1 VKRNASEAK
10 SPGVEVGLQ
19 YSPTERLTF
28 GGNVNWND
36 AKYSENVTIGQLNPA
51 TGSTGPVVLFRI
63 IQITLVLLALF
74 CATGCQ
80 QADPVPQPRA
90 GSAEPAG
97 GSVAESRAG
106 AKDLKDAETFA
117 TTEILWDSWG
127 VPHIFAPDAE
137 SLFFAHGWAQAKSHG
152 DLLLRLLGESR
163 GRAAEYWG
171 EARLE
176 DDRWVH
182 TMGIPERAAEWYGDQ
197 SPRTRSWLDA
207 FARGINTYAAEH
219 PGEISGE
226 VAAVLP
232 VSGTDI
238 LAHQQ
243 RSLHFTWLARR
254 GALNSAMRQAEVGS
268 NAWAVGPKR
277 SASGRALLLANPHNL
292 WSDQYIWHEAQLK
305 SPEVNIYGAALVGWP
320 FLVIAFNDHLGWTH
334 TVNTHDGA
342 DLYRLTHV
350 EGGGYRFDG
359 EVLPFGRRE
368 KTLKV
373 KSADGSLREEKLL
386 IRTSVHG
393 PVVGQVDGADVALRV
408 VGLDSP
414 GLFEQYWEMSTATN
428 FQEFEAAQRKMQMPM
443 LTVMYADRDGHILH
457 LFGGQTPVRSSG
469 DWPYWSGV
477 VPGDTSETLWT
488 EVHEYNDL
496 PRVVDPESGW
506 LQNANEPPWTTTLPP
521 ALDPDDYP
529 PYMAPRSLSEQG
541 GDRAAQVRFRA
552 LRSARLLAE
561 DESITFDELVD
572 YKQSTRMELAD
583 RILDDLV
590 IAVDA
595 HGSDLAKRALA
606 VLERWDRAT
615 DAESRG
621 AVLFARFV
629 EELTQ
634 EGAAGV
640 FAEGPNADRPL
651 TTPDGLADPAAAAG
665 ALETAATTVMGEYG
679 TLDVPWGDVY
689 RLRGGDRDLPA
700 NGGPGDFGVFPLVKY
715 QKDDDGRFRAW
726 LGESY
731 IALVEFSEP
740 VRARALLTTSNSSQ
754 PGSPHNGDQLEL
766 FSRKELRPVWRT
778 RAEIEP
784 HLEAREDLGRYV
796 TRGREVR

>member
-1 VKRNASEAK
+1 M
-10 SPGVEVGLQ
+10 P
-19 YSPTERLTF
+19 
-28 GGNVNWND
+28 
-36 AKYSENVTIGQLNPA
+36 QL
-51 TGSTGPVVLFRI
+51 S
-63 IQITLVLLALF
+63 
-74 CATGCQ
+74 
-80 QADPVPQPRA
+80 A

-97 GSVAESRAG
+97 GI
-106 AKDLKDAETFA
+106 ETFA

-171 EARLE
+171 EAHLE

-182 TMGIPERAAEWYGDQ
+182 TMGIPERAAAWYGEQ
-197 SPRTRSWLDA
+197 SPRIRSWLDA
-207 FARGINTYAAEH
+207 FARGINAYATEH
-219 PGEISGE
+219 PDEISGD

-232 VSGTDI
+232 VSGTDL

-243 RSLHFTWLARR
+243 RSLHFTWLAGR
-254 GALNSAMRQAEVGS
+254 GKLDGVMQHAEKGS
-268 NAWAVGPKR
+268 NGWAVGPKR
-277 SASGRALLLANPHNL
+277 SASGRALLLANPHNP
-292 WSDQYIWHEAQLK
+292 WSAQYLWHEAQLT
-305 SPEVNIYGAALVGWP
+305 SPEVNIYGAALVGLP

-334 TVNTHDGA
+334 TVNAHDGA
-342 DLYRLTHV
+342 DLYRLNIV

-359 EVLPFGRRE
+359 EVLQFGRRE

-373 KSADGSLREEKLL
+373 KNADGSLREEKLL

-393 PVVGQVDGADVALRV
+393 PVVGQVDGSDVALRV

-414 GLFEQYWEMSTATN
+414 GIFEQYWEMSTATN
-428 FQEFEAAQRKMQMPM
+428 LQEFETALRNMQMPL
-443 LTVMYADRDGHILH
+443 LTVIYADRDGHILK

-469 DWPYWSGV
+469 DWSYWSGV
-477 VPGDTSETLWT
+477 VPGDTSATLWT
-488 EVHEYNDL
+488 EVHAYDDL

-506 LQNANEPPWTTTLPP
+506 LQNANEPPWTTTLPR

-541 GDRAAQVRFRA
+541 AERAARVRFRA
-552 LRSARLLAE
+552 QRSARMLAE

-572 YKQSTRMELAD
+572 YKLSTRMELAD
-583 RILDDLV
+583 RILDDLA

-595 HGSDLAKRALA
+595 HGSDLTTRALA
-606 VLERWDRAT
+606 VLEGWDRTA

-621 AVLFARFV
+621 AVLFVRFV
-629 EELTQ
+629 EELKQ
-634 EGAAGV
+634 KGAADM
-640 FAEGPNADRPL
+640 FAEGRNADHPL

-665 ALETAATTVMGEYG
+665 ALETAATAVMDEYG
-679 TLDVPWGDVY
+679 TLDVKWGDVY
-689 RLRGGDRDLPA
+689 RLRRGDRDLPA
-700 NGGPGDFGVFPLVKY
+700 NGGPGELGVFPLVKY

-731 IALVEFSEP
+731 IALIEFSEP

-784 HLEAREDLGRYV
+784 HLEAREDLSRYV
-796 TRGREVR
+796 TGGKF

>member
-19 YSPTERLTF
+19 YSPTERLSF

-152 DLLLRLLGESR
+152 DLLLRLLGE
-163 GRAAEYWG
+163 
-171 EARLE
+171 
-176 DDRWVH
+176 
-182 TMGIPERAAEWYGDQ
+182 
-197 SPRTRSWLDA
+197 
-207 FARGINTYAAEH
+207 
-219 PGEISGE
+219 
-226 VAAVLP
+226 
-232 VSGTDI
+232 
-238 LAHQQ
+238 
-243 RSLHFTWLARR
+243 
-254 GALNSAMRQAEVGS
+254 
-268 NAWAVGPKR
+268 
-277 SASGRALLLANPHNL
+277 
-292 WSDQYIWHEAQLK
+292 
-305 SPEVNIYGAALVGWP
+305 
-320 FLVIAFNDHLGWTH
+320 
-334 TVNTHDGA
+334 
-342 DLYRLTHV
+342 
-350 EGGGYRFDG
+350 
-359 EVLPFGRRE
+359 
-368 KTLKV
+368 
-373 KSADGSLREEKLL
+373 EKLL

-457 LFGGQTPVRSSG
+457 LFGGQTPVRSNG

-477 VPGDTSETLWT
+477 VPGDTSATLWT
-488 EVHEYNDL
+488 EVHEYDDL

-715 QKDDDGRFRAW
+715 QKDDDGSFRAW

>member
-1 VKRNASEAK
+1 MILR
-10 SPGVEVGLQ
+10 
-19 YSPTERLTF
+19 RLVRF
-28 GGNVNWND
+28 
-36 AKYSENVTIGQLNPA
+36 
-51 TGSTGPVVLFRI
+51 
-63 IQITLVLLALF
+63 TLLLLAL
-74 CATGCQ
+74 CVTGCQ
-80 QADPVPQPRA
+80 QEDPVPQLSA

-97 GSVAESRAG
+97 GI
-106 AKDLKDAETFA
+106 ETFA

-171 EARLE
+171 EAHLE

-182 TMGIPERAAEWYGDQ
+182 TMGIPERAAAWYSEQ
-197 SPRTRSWLDA
+197 SPRIRSWLDA
-207 FARGINTYAAEH
+207 FARGINAYATEH
-219 PGEISGE
+219 PDEISGD

-232 VSGTDI
+232 VSGTDL

-243 RSLHFTWLARR
+243 RSLHFTWLAGR
-254 GALNSAMRQAEVGS
+254 GKLDGVMQHAEKGS
-268 NAWAVGPKR
+268 NGWAVGPKR
-277 SASGRALLLANPHNL
+277 SASGRALLLANPHNP
-292 WSDQYIWHEAQLK
+292 WSAQYLWHEAQLT
-305 SPEVNIYGAALVGWP
+305 SPEVNIYGAALVGLP

-334 TVNTHDGA
+334 TVNAHDGA
-342 DLYRLTHV
+342 DLYRLNIV

-359 EVLPFGRRE
+359 EVLQFGRRE

-373 KSADGSLREEKLL
+373 KNADGSLREEKLL

-393 PVVGQVDGADVALRV
+393 PVVGQVDGSDVALRV

-414 GLFEQYWEMSTATN
+414 GIFEQYWEMSTATN
-428 FQEFEAAQRKMQMPM
+428 LPEFETALRKMQMPL
-443 LTVMYADRDGHILH
+443 LTVIYADRDGHILK

-469 DWPYWSGV
+469 DWSYWSGV
-477 VPGDTSETLWT
+477 VPGDTSATLWT
-488 EVHEYNDL
+488 EVHAYDDL

-506 LQNANEPPWTTTLPP
+506 LQNANEPPWTTTLPR

-529 PYMAPRSLSEQG
+529 PYLAPRTVSEQG
-541 GDRAAQVRFRA
+541 AERAARVRFRA
-552 LRSARLLAE
+552 QRSARMLAE

-572 YKQSTRMELAD
+572 YKLSTRMELAD
-583 RILDDLV
+583 RILDDLA

-595 HGSDLAKRALA
+595 HGSERAKRALA
-606 VLERWDRAT
+606 VLERWDRAA

-621 AVLFARFV
+621 AVLFVRFV
-629 EELTQ
+629 EELKQ
-634 EGAAGV
+634 KGAADM
-640 FAEGPNADRPL
+640 FAEGPNADRPF
-651 TTPDGLADPAAAAG
+651 TTPDGLADPAAAAD
-665 ALETAATTVMGEYG
+665 ALETAATVVMDEYG

-689 RLRGGDRDLPA
+689 RLRGEDRDLPA

-784 HLEAREDLGRYV
+784 HLELREDLSRYV
-796 TRGREVR
+796 TGGKF

>member
-1 VKRNASEAK
+1 MISR
-10 SPGVEVGLQ
+10 
-19 YSPTERLTF
+19 RLTRF
-28 GGNVNWND
+28 
-36 AKYSENVTIGQLNPA
+36 
-51 TGSTGPVVLFRI
+51 
-63 IQITLVLLALF
+63 TLVLLVL
-74 CATGCQ
+74 CASACGQ
-80 QADPVPQPRA
+80 GRPVPQPSA
-90 GSAEPAG
+90 GSAGAAG
-97 GSVAESRAG
+97 EVER
-106 AKDLKDAETFA
+106 FA
-117 TTEILWDSWG
+117 TTEILWDRWG

-152 DLLLRLLGESR
+152 DLLLRLLGQSR
-163 GRAAEYWG
+163 GRAAQYWG
-171 EARLE
+171 EEHLE

-182 TMGIPERAAEWYGDQ
+182 TMGIPERAVAWYGEQ

-207 FARGINTYAAEH
+207 FARGINAYAAKH
-219 PGEISGE
+219 PGKISGD

-232 VSGTDI
+232 VSGTDL

-243 RSLHFTWLARR
+243 RSLHFTWIASRDR
-254 GALNSAMRQAEVGS
+254 LNSAMGQETAGS
-268 NAWAVGPKR
+268 NGWAVGPKR
-277 SASGRALLLANPHNL
+277 SASGRALLLANPHNP
-292 WSDQYIWHEAQLK
+292 WSGQYLWHEAQLT
-305 SPEVNIYGAALVGWP
+305 SPEVNIYGAALVGLP

-334 TVNTHDGA
+334 TVNAHDGA
-342 DLYRLTHV
+342 DLYRLNLV

-359 EVLPFGRRE
+359 EVLPFDRRE

-386 IRTSVHG
+386 IRSSVHG
-393 PVVGQVDGADVALRV
+393 PVVGQVDGSDVALRV

-414 GLFEQYWEMSTATN
+414 GIFEQYWEMSTATN
-428 FQEFEAAQRKMQMPM
+428 LKEFETALRKLQMPL
-443 LTVMYADRDGHILH
+443 LTVLYADRDGHILK

-469 DWPYWSGV
+469 DWTYWSGV
-477 VPGDTSETLWT
+477 VPGDTSATLWT
-488 EVHEYNDL
+488 EVHPYDEL
-496 PRVVDPESGW
+496 PRVVDPDSGW

-541 GDRAAQVRFRA
+541 AERAERVTFRA
-552 LRSARLLAE
+552 QRSARMLAE

-572 YKQSTRMELAD
+572 YKLSTRMELAD
-583 RILDDLV
+583 RILDDLA

-606 VLERWDRAT
+606 VLERWDRAA
-615 DAESRG
+615 DAKSRG

-634 EGAAGV
+634 TGAAGV
-640 FAEGPNADRPL
+640 FAEGRSADRPL
-651 TTPDGLADPAAAAG
+651 TRPDGLADPAAAAG
-665 ALETAATTVMGEYG
+665 ALETAATAVMAEYG
-679 TLDVPWGDVY
+679 TLDVEWGDVY

-700 NGGPGDFGVFPLVKY
+700 NGAPGELGVFPLVKY

-784 HLEAREDLGRYV
+784 HLKAREDLSRYV
-796 TRGREVR
+796 TGGQF

>member
-1 VKRNASEAK
+1 MILR
-10 SPGVEVGLQ
+10 
-19 YSPTERLTF
+19 RLVRF
-28 GGNVNWND
+28 
-36 AKYSENVTIGQLNPA
+36 
-51 TGSTGPVVLFRI
+51 
-63 IQITLVLLALF
+63 TLLLLAL
-74 CATGCQ
+74 CVTGCQ
-80 QADPVPQPRA
+80 QEDPVPQLSA

-97 GSVAESRAG
+97 GI
-106 AKDLKDAETFA
+106 ETFA

-171 EARLE
+171 EAHLE

-182 TMGIPERAAEWYGDQ
+182 TMGIPERAAAWYGEQ
-197 SPRTRSWLDA
+197 SPRIRSWLDA
-207 FARGINTYAAEH
+207 FARGINAYATEH
-219 PGEISGE
+219 PDEISGD

-232 VSGTDI
+232 VSGTDL

-243 RSLHFTWLARR
+243 RSLHFTWLAGR
-254 GALNSAMRQAEVGS
+254 GKLDGVMQHAEKGS
-268 NAWAVGPKR
+268 NGWAVGPKR
-277 SASGRALLLANPHNL
+277 SASGRALLLANPHNP
-292 WSDQYIWHEAQLK
+292 WSAQYLWHEAQLT
-305 SPEVNIYGAALVGWP
+305 SPEVNIYGAALVGLP

-334 TVNTHDGA
+334 TVNAHDGA
-342 DLYRLTHV
+342 DLYRLNIV

-359 EVLPFGRRE
+359 EVLQFGRRE

-373 KSADGSLREEKLL
+373 KNADGSLREEKLL

-393 PVVGQVDGADVALRV
+393 PVVGQVDGSDVALRV

-414 GLFEQYWEMSTATN
+414 GIFEQYWEMSTATN
-428 FQEFEAAQRKMQMPM
+428 LPEFETALRKMQMPL
-443 LTVMYADRDGHILH
+443 LTVIYADRDGHILK

-469 DWPYWSGV
+469 DWSYWSGV
-477 VPGDTSETLWT
+477 VPGDTSATLWT
-488 EVHEYNDL
+488 EVHAYDDL

-506 LQNANEPPWTTTLPP
+506 LQNANEPPWTTTLPA

-529 PYMAPRSLSEQG
+529 PYLAPRTVSEQG
-541 GDRAAQVRFRA
+541 AERAARVRFRA
-552 LRSARLLAE
+552 QRSARMLAE

-572 YKQSTRMELAD
+572 YKLSTRMELAD
-583 RILDDLV
+583 RILDDLA

-595 HGSDLAKRALA
+595 HGSERAKRALA
-606 VLERWDRAT
+606 VLERWDRAA

-621 AVLFARFV
+621 AVLFVRFV
-629 EELTQ
+629 EELKQ
-634 EGAAGV
+634 KGAADM
-640 FAEGPNADRPL
+640 FAEGPNADRPF
-651 TTPDGLADPAAAAG
+651 TTPDGLADPAAAAD
-665 ALETAATTVMGEYG
+665 ALETAATVVMDEYG
-679 TLDVPWGDVY
+679 ALDVPWGDVY
-689 RLRGGDRDLPA
+689 RLRGEDRDLPA

-784 HLEAREDLGRYV
+784 HLELREDLSRYV
-796 TRGREVR
+796 TGGKF

>member
-1 VKRNASEAK
+1 M
-10 SPGVEVGLQ
+10 P
-19 YSPTERLTF
+19 
-28 GGNVNWND
+28 
-36 AKYSENVTIGQLNPA
+36 QL
-51 TGSTGPVVLFRI
+51 S
-63 IQITLVLLALF
+63 
-74 CATGCQ
+74 
-80 QADPVPQPRA
+80 A

-97 GSVAESRAG
+97 GI
-106 AKDLKDAETFA
+106 ETFA

-171 EARLE
+171 EAHLE

-182 TMGIPERAAEWYGDQ
+182 TMGIPERAAAWYSEQ
-197 SPRTRSWLDA
+197 SPRIRSWLDA
-207 FARGINTYAAEH
+207 FARGINAYATEH
-219 PGEISGE
+219 PDEISGD

-232 VSGTDI
+232 VSGTDL

-243 RSLHFTWLARR
+243 RSLHFTWLAGR
-254 GALNSAMRQAEVGS
+254 GKLDGVMQHAEKGS
-268 NAWAVGPKR
+268 NGWAVGPKR
-277 SASGRALLLANPHNL
+277 SASGRALLLANPHNP
-292 WSDQYIWHEAQLK
+292 WSAQYLWHEAQLT
-305 SPEVNIYGAALVGWP
+305 SPEVNIYGAALVGLP

-334 TVNTHDGA
+334 TVNAHDGA
-342 DLYRLTHV
+342 DLYRLNIV

-359 EVLPFGRRE
+359 EVLQFGRRE

-373 KSADGSLREEKLL
+373 KNADGSLREEKLL

-393 PVVGQVDGADVALRV
+393 PVVGQVDCSDVALRV

-414 GLFEQYWEMSTATN
+414 GIFEQYWEMSTATN
-428 FQEFEAAQRKMQMPM
+428 LPEFETALRKMQMPL
-443 LTVMYADRDGHILH
+443 LTVIYADRDGHILK

-469 DWPYWSGV
+469 DWSYWSGV
-477 VPGDTSETLWT
+477 VPGDTSATLWT
-488 EVHEYNDL
+488 EVHAYDDL

-506 LQNANEPPWTTTLPP
+506 LQNANEPPWTTTLPR

-529 PYMAPRSLSEQG
+529 PYLAPRTVSEQG
-541 GDRAAQVRFRA
+541 AERAARVRFRA
-552 LRSARLLAE
+552 QRSARMLAE

-572 YKQSTRMELAD
+572 YKLSTRMELAD
-583 RILDDLV
+583 RILDDLA

-595 HGSDLAKRALA
+595 HGSERAKRALA
-606 VLERWDRAT
+606 VLERWDRAA

-621 AVLFARFV
+621 AVLFVRFV
-629 EELTQ
+629 EELKQ
-634 EGAAGV
+634 KGAADM
-640 FAEGPNADRPL
+640 FAEGPNADRPF
-651 TTPDGLADPAAAAG
+651 TTPDGLADPAAAAD
-665 ALETAATTVMGEYG
+665 ALETAATVVMDEYG

-689 RLRGGDRDLPA
+689 RLRGEDRDLPA

-784 HLEAREDLGRYV
+784 HLELREDLSRYV
-796 TRGREVR
+796 TGGKF

>member
-1 VKRNASEAK
+1 M
-10 SPGVEVGLQ
+10 
-19 YSPTERLTF
+19 
-28 GGNVNWND
+28 
-36 AKYSENVTIGQLNPA
+36 
-51 TGSTGPVVLFRI
+51 
-63 IQITLVLLALF
+63 
-74 CATGCQ
+74 
-80 QADPVPQPRA
+80 
-90 GSAEPAG
+90 
-97 GSVAESRAG
+97 
-106 AKDLKDAETFA
+106 
-117 TTEILWDSWG
+117 
-127 VPHIFAPDAE
+127 PHIFAPDAE

-171 EARLE
+171 EEHLE
-176 DDRWVH
+176 EDRWVH
-182 TMGIPERAAEWYGDQ
+182 TVGIPERAATWYGEQ

-232 VSGTDI
+232 VSGTDL

-243 RSLHFTWLARR
+243 RSLHFTWIASR
-254 GALNSAMRQAEVGS
+254 GKLDGAIRQAEKGS

-277 SASGRALLLANPHNL
+277 SASGRALLLANPHNP
-292 WSDQYIWHEAQLK
+292 WSGQYLWHEAQLT

-428 FQEFEAAQRKMQMPM
+428 LQEFEAAQRKMQMPM

-477 VPGDTSETLWT
+477 VPGDTSETL
-488 EVHEYNDL
+488 
-496 PRVVDPESGW
+496 
-506 LQNANEPPWTTTLPP
+506 
-521 ALDPDDYP
+521 
-529 PYMAPRSLSEQG
+529 
-541 GDRAAQVRFRA
+541 
-552 LRSARLLAE
+552 
-561 DESITFDELVD
+561 
-572 YKQSTRMELAD
+572 
-583 RILDDLV
+583 
-590 IAVDA
+590 
-595 HGSDLAKRALA
+595 
-606 VLERWDRAT
+606 
-615 DAESRG
+615 
-621 AVLFARFV
+621 
-629 EELTQ
+629 
-634 EGAAGV
+634 
-640 FAEGPNADRPL
+640 
-651 TTPDGLADPAAAAG
+651 
-665 ALETAATTVMGEYG
+665 
-679 TLDVPWGDVY
+679 
-689 RLRGGDRDLPA
+689 
-700 NGGPGDFGVFPLVKY
+700 
-715 QKDDDGRFRAW
+715 
-726 LGESY
+726 
-731 IALVEFSEP
+731 
-740 VRARALLTTSNSSQ
+740 
-754 PGSPHNGDQLEL
+754 
-766 FSRKELRPVWRT
+766 
-778 RAEIEP
+778 
-784 HLEAREDLGRYV
+784 
-796 TRGREVR
+796 

>member
-1 VKRNASEAK
+1 M
-10 SPGVEVGLQ
+10 P
-19 YSPTERLTF
+19 
-28 GGNVNWND
+28 
-36 AKYSENVTIGQLNPA
+36 QL
-51 TGSTGPVVLFRI
+51 S
-63 IQITLVLLALF
+63 
-74 CATGCQ
+74 
-80 QADPVPQPRA
+80 A

-97 GSVAESRAG
+97 GI
-106 AKDLKDAETFA
+106 ETFA

-171 EARLE
+171 EAHLE

-182 TMGIPERAAEWYGDQ
+182 TMGIPERAAAWYGEQ
-197 SPRTRSWLDA
+197 SPRIRSWLDA
-207 FARGINTYAAEH
+207 FARGINAYATEH
-219 PGEISGE
+219 PDEISGD

-232 VSGTDI
+232 VSGTDL

-243 RSLHFTWLARR
+243 RSLHFTWLAGR
-254 GALNSAMRQAEVGS
+254 GKLDGVMQHAEKGS
-268 NAWAVGPKR
+268 NGWAVGPKR
-277 SASGRALLLANPHNL
+277 SASGRALLLANPHNP
-292 WSDQYIWHEAQLK
+292 WSAQYLWHEAQLT
-305 SPEVNIYGAALVGWP
+305 SPEVNIYGAALVGLP

-334 TVNTHDGA
+334 TVNAHDGA
-342 DLYRLTHV
+342 DLYRLNIV

-359 EVLPFGRRE
+359 EVLQFGRRE

-373 KSADGSLREEKLL
+373 KNADGSLREEKLL

-393 PVVGQVDGADVALRV
+393 PVVGQVDGSDVALRV

-414 GLFEQYWEMSTATN
+414 GIFEQYWEMSTATN
-428 FQEFEAAQRKMQMPM
+428 LPEFETALRKMQMPL
-443 LTVMYADRDGHILH
+443 LTVIYADRDGHILK

-469 DWPYWSGV
+469 DWSYWSGV
-477 VPGDTSETLWT
+477 VPGDTSATLWT
-488 EVHEYNDL
+488 EVHAYDDL

-506 LQNANEPPWTTTLPP
+506 LQNANEPPWTTTLPR

-529 PYMAPRSLSEQG
+529 PYMAPRTVSEQG
-541 GDRAAQVRFRA
+541 AERAARVRFRA
-552 LRSARLLAE
+552 QRSARMLAE

-572 YKQSTRMELAD
+572 YKLSTRMELAD
-583 RILDDLV
+583 RILDDLA

-595 HGSDLAKRALA
+595 HGSERAKRALA
-606 VLERWDRAT
+606 VLEGWDRTA

-629 EELTQ
+629 KELTQ
-634 EGAAGV
+634 KGAAGV
-640 FAEGPNADRPL
+640 FAEGRSADHPL
-651 TTPDGLADPAAAAG
+651 TTPDGLADPAAAAD
-665 ALETAATTVMGEYG
+665 ALETAATVVMDEYG

-689 RLRGGDRDLPA
+689 RLRGEDRDLPA

-784 HLEAREDLGRYV
+784 HLELREDLSRYV
-796 TRGREVR
+796 TGGKF

>member
-1 VKRNASEAK
+1 M
-10 SPGVEVGLQ
+10 P
-19 YSPTERLTF
+19 
-28 GGNVNWND
+28 
-36 AKYSENVTIGQLNPA
+36 QL
-51 TGSTGPVVLFRI
+51 S
-63 IQITLVLLALF
+63 
-74 CATGCQ
+74 
-80 QADPVPQPRA
+80 A

-97 GSVAESRAG
+97 GI
-106 AKDLKDAETFA
+106 ETFA

-171 EARLE
+171 EAHLE

-182 TMGIPERAAEWYGDQ
+182 TMGIPERAAAWYSEQ
-197 SPRTRSWLDA
+197 SPRIRSWLDA
-207 FARGINTYAAEH
+207 FARGINAYATEH
-219 PGEISGE
+219 PDEISGD

-232 VSGTDI
+232 VSGTDL

-243 RSLHFTWLARR
+243 RSLHFTWLAGR
-254 GALNSAMRQAEVGS
+254 GKLDGVMQHAEKGS
-268 NAWAVGPKR
+268 NGWAVGPKR
-277 SASGRALLLANPHNL
+277 SASGRALLLANPHNP
-292 WSDQYIWHEAQLK
+292 WSAQYLWHEAQLT
-305 SPEVNIYGAALVGWP
+305 SPEVNIYGAALVGLP

-334 TVNTHDGA
+334 TVNAHDGA
-342 DLYRLTHV
+342 DLYRLNIV

-359 EVLPFGRRE
+359 EVLQFGRRE

-373 KSADGSLREEKLL
+373 KNADGSLREEKLL

-393 PVVGQVDGADVALRV
+393 PVVGQVDGSDVALRV

-414 GLFEQYWEMSTATN
+414 GIFEQYWEMSTATN
-428 FQEFEAAQRKMQMPM
+428 LPEFETALRKMQMPL
-443 LTVMYADRDGHILH
+443 LTVIYADRDGHILK

-469 DWPYWSGV
+469 DWSYWSGV
-477 VPGDTSETLWT
+477 VPGDTSATLWT
-488 EVHEYNDL
+488 EVHAYDDL

-506 LQNANEPPWTTTLPP
+506 LQNANEPPWTTTLPA

-529 PYMAPRSLSEQG
+529 PYLAPRTVSEQG
-541 GDRAAQVRFRA
+541 AERAARVRFRA
-552 LRSARLLAE
+552 QRSARMLAE

-572 YKQSTRMELAD
+572 YKLSTRMELAD
-583 RILDDLV
+583 RILDDLA

-595 HGSDLAKRALA
+595 HGSERAKRALA
-606 VLERWDRAT
+606 VLERWDRAA

-621 AVLFARFV
+621 AVLFVRFV
-629 EELTQ
+629 EELKQ
-634 EGAAGV
+634 KGAADM
-640 FAEGPNADRPL
+640 FAEGPNADRPF
-651 TTPDGLADPAAAAG
+651 TTPDGLADPAAAAD
-665 ALETAATTVMGEYG
+665 ALETAATVVMDEYG

-689 RLRGGDRDLPA
+689 RLRGEDRDLPA

-784 HLEAREDLGRYV
+784 HLELREDLSRYV
-796 TRGREVR
+796 TGGKF

>member
-1 VKRNASEAK
+1 M
-10 SPGVEVGLQ
+10 P
-19 YSPTERLTF
+19 
-28 GGNVNWND
+28 
-36 AKYSENVTIGQLNPA
+36 QL
-51 TGSTGPVVLFRI
+51 S
-63 IQITLVLLALF
+63 
-74 CATGCQ
+74 
-80 QADPVPQPRA
+80 A

-97 GSVAESRAG
+97 GI
-106 AKDLKDAETFA
+106 ETFA

-171 EARLE
+171 EAHLE

-182 TMGIPERAAEWYGDQ
+182 TMGIPERAAAWYGEQ
-197 SPRTRSWLDA
+197 SPRIRSWLDA
-207 FARGINTYAAEH
+207 FARGINAYATEH
-219 PGEISGE
+219 PDEISGD
-226 VAAVLP
+226 VAEVLP
-232 VSGTDI
+232 VSGTDL

-243 RSLHFTWLARR
+243 RSLHFTWLAGR
-254 GALNSAMRQAEVGS
+254 GKLDGVMQHAEKGS
-268 NAWAVGPKR
+268 NGWAVGPKR
-277 SASGRALLLANPHNL
+277 SASGRALLLANPHNP
-292 WSDQYIWHEAQLK
+292 WSAQYLWHEAQLT
-305 SPEVNIYGAALVGWP
+305 SPEVNIYGAALVGLP

-334 TVNTHDGA
+334 TVNAHDGA
-342 DLYRLTHV
+342 DLYRLNIV

-359 EVLPFGRRE
+359 EVLQFGRRE

-373 KSADGSLREEKLL
+373 KNADGSLREEKLL

-393 PVVGQVDGADVALRV
+393 PVVGQVDGSDVALRV
-408 VGLDSP
+408 GGLDSP
-414 GLFEQYWEMSTATN
+414 GIFEPYWEMSTATN
-428 FQEFEAAQRKMQMPM
+428 LQEFETALRKMQMPL
-443 LTVMYADRDGHILH
+443 LTVIYADRDGHILK

-469 DWPYWSGV
+469 DWSYWSGV
-477 VPGDTSETLWT
+477 VPGDTSATLWT
-488 EVHEYNDL
+488 EVHAYDDL

-506 LQNANEPPWTTTLPP
+506 LQNANEPPWTTTLPR

-541 GDRAAQVRFRA
+541 AERAARVRFRA
-552 LRSARLLAE
+552 QRSARMLAE

-572 YKQSTRMELAD
+572 YKLSTRMELAD
-583 RILDDLV
+583 RILDDLA

-595 HGSDLAKRALA
+595 HGSDLTTRALA
-606 VLERWDRAT
+606 VLEGWDRTA

-621 AVLFARFV
+621 AVLFVRFV
-629 EELTQ
+629 EELKQ
-634 EGAAGV
+634 KGAADM
-640 FAEGPNADRPL
+640 FAEGPNADRPF
-651 TTPDGLADPAAAAG
+651 TTPDGLADPAAAAD
-665 ALETAATTVMGEYG
+665 ALETAATVVMDEYG
-679 TLDVPWGDVY
+679 TLDVPWGEVY
-689 RLRGGDRDLPA
+689 RLREGDRDLPA
-700 NGGPGDFGVFPLVKY
+700 NGGPGDLGVFPLVKY
-715 QKDDDGRFRAW
+715 QKDDDGRFRGW

-731 IALVEFSEP
+731 IALIEFSEP

-784 HLEAREDLGRYV
+784 HLEAREDLSRYV
-796 TRGREVR
+796 TGGKF

>member
-1 VKRNASEAK
+1 MVDFELVDNGREESFK
-10 SPGVEVGLQ
+10 PGT
-19 YSPTERLTF
+19 PR
-28 GGNVNWND
+28 
-36 AKYSENVTIGQLNPA
+36 
-51 TGSTGPVVLFRI
+51 RI
-63 IQITLVLLALF
+63 
-74 CATGCQ
+74 
-80 QADPVPQPRA
+80 PVPQPRA

-197 SPRTRSWLDA
+197 SPRTRSWVDA
-207 FARGINTYAAEH
+207 FARGFNTYAAEH

-393 PVVGQVDGADVALRV
+393 PVVGQVDG
-408 VGLDSP
+408 
-414 GLFEQYWEMSTATN
+414 
-428 FQEFEAAQRKMQMPM
+428 
-443 LTVMYADRDGHILH
+443 
-457 LFGGQTPVRSSG
+457 

-477 VPGDTSETLWT
+477 VPGDTSATLWT
-488 EVHEYNDL
+488 EVHEYDDL

-715 QKDDDGRFRAW
+715 QKDDDGSFRAW